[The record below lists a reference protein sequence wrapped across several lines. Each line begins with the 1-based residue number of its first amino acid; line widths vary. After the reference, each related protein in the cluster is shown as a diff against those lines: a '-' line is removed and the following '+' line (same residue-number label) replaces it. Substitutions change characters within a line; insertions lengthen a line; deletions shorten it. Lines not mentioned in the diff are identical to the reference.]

1 MIPLCSILSLL
12 DGCITQILK
21 GLVNWVFNGIWDA
34 FEYTLKFLM
43 SKAVEFIVGTVGTIW
58 VRVPTIPIVQDDVTF
73 TPTDS
78 VAFMQGK
85 VMYLAF
91 AAATISVIIAGMQMA
106 FTHRGEAL
114 REVVKSLV
122 TLLVATLFGVALVS
136 MLVWIGDGMAQR
148 FIDDVTSRGDFKARI
163 NEAVNG
169 PFSQLTLPLMLLLG
183 GAMICSSILQ
193 IGLMFVRNGMLVLL
207 IGVLPLAAAATNT
220 EMGKMWFRKIVG
232 WLAAFI
238 AYKPVAALIYAV
250 AFRMFSSEMS
260 GGAGVIRV
268 ATGVTLMVMAVVA
281 MPALIRFVAP
291 KGA

>member
-1 MIPLCSILSLL
+1 MIPLCSILSLMG
-12 DGCITQILK
+12 GCLTELLK
-21 GLVNWVFNGIWDA
+21 GLVSWVFSGIWA
-34 FEYTLKFLM
+34 VIEFTMKKLM
-43 SKAVEFIVGTVGTIW
+43 VIAVNFIIGTVGTIW
-58 VRVPTIPIVQDDVTF
+58 IRVPTIPIVQDDVSF

-78 VAFMQGK
+78 VQFIQGK

-91 AAATISVIIAGMQMA
+91 AAATVSVIIAGMQMA

-114 REVVKSLV
+114 REVVKSLL
-122 TLLVATLFGVALVS
+122 TLMTATLFGVALVS
-136 MLVWIGDGMAQR
+136 LLVSIGDGMADI
-148 FIDDVTSRGDFKARI
+148 FIKDVVSGGDFKKRI
-163 NEAVNG
+163 SDAVTG
-169 PFSQLTLPLMLLLG
+169 PYSQLTLPLMLLLG
-183 GAMICSSILQ
+183 AAMICAAILQ
-193 IGLMFVRNGMLVLL
+193 IGMMFVRNGMLVLL

-250 AFRMFSSEMS
+250 AFKLFASEANT
-260 GGAGVIRV
+260 GTGVIRV

-291 KGA
+291 KAA